1 MKGNAWLLLVFVSI
15 IVLGTLF
22 RSHEQFTS
30 PGTMVQLATSHVPTQ
45 EDEDYYRYVYP
56 RMVRHDLIDLTGEDP
71 GPISVP
77 YPQLWF

>member
-1 MKGNAWLLLVFVSI
+1 MKGKAWLLLVFVSV
-15 IVLGTLF
+15 IVIGVLF
-22 RSHEQFTS
+22 RTQERFTS

-45 EDEDYYRYVYP
+45 EDVDYYRKIYP
-56 RMVRHDLIDLTGEDP
+56 KMVRHDLIDLTGEDP